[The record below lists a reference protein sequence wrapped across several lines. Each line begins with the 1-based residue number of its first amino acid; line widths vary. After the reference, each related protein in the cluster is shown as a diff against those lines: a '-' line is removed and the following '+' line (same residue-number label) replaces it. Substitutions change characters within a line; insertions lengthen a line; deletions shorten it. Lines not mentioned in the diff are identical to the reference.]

1 MGITAGQDLQMRAL
15 YQVKFYGFTS
25 EDARGFCRELARV
38 LNTTE
43 EQAWGYLMD
52 APLVVK
58 DGLNKAEAQRLSDA
72 LASIHALCLVEPMN
86 GTMEQEEE
94 PEPSKPLPTFVE
106 PALDFAKRDQ
116 RSFRIW
122 SAVLVGAVTVL
133 VVFGAI
139 AYLGSYRSLSRVGRP
154 ADERPSEVKAQT
166 PVPEPGPETQETRE
180 QLTERIEALVER
192 FNDLRDQMKLL
203 NDEINAT
210 AGAMGTD
217 PVELREKQRRLQVQR
232 TELTKIES
240 ELRSLRRQ
248 LADMESRVAGS
259 KGVPPP

>member
-1 MGITAGQDLQMRAL
+1 MRTL

-38 LNTTE
+38 LNTSE
-43 EQAWGYLMD
+43 EQAWSYLMD
-52 APLVVK
+52 APLVIK
-58 DGLNKAEAQRLSDA
+58 GGLNKQEAQRLNDA
-72 LASIHALCLVEPMN
+72 LVSIQALCLVEPMN
-86 GTMEQEEE
+86 GAMEEEEE
-94 PEPSKPLPTFVE
+94 PEPSKPRPVLVE

-116 RSFRIW
+116 RSFKLW
-122 SAVLVGAVTVL
+122 SAVLVGAVTAL

-139 AYLGSYRSLSRVGRP
+139 AYLGSYRSLSRVERP
-154 ADERPSEVKAQT
+154 ADERPPEVTAQK

-180 QLTERIEALVER
+180 QLTERIEALNQR
-192 FNDLRDQMKLL
+192 FNDLRDQIKLL

-217 PVELREKQRRLQVQR
+217 PVEMREKQRRLQAQR
-232 TELTKIES
+232 TVLVKIES

-248 LADMESRVAGS
+248 LAEMERE
-259 KGVPPP
+259 